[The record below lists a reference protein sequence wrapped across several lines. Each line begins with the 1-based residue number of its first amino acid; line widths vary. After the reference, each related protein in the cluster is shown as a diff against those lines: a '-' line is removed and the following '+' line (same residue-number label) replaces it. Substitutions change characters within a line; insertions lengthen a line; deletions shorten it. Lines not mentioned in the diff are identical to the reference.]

1 MQLEEPEQGAGPEQ
15 SASSFVPKT
24 LLPFMKRL
32 PVKRVVHVA
41 NVTEDPVRAIQGID
55 QQSFAQRAI
64 QGTAQQFFA
73 QMCCVYPE
81 AARCLPL
88 LPAEM
93 LPQCLSCLTKQQM
106 LLWPCTKRAALSWP

>member
-41 NVTEDPVRAIQGID
+41 NVTEDPVRAMQGMT
-55 QQSFAQRAI
+55 QQSFAQV
-64 QGTAQQFFA
+64 
-73 QMCCVYPE
+73 C
-81 AARCLPL
+81 AACPNVARLCSPL
-88 LPAEM
+88 LPSDL
-93 LPQCLSCLTKQQM
+93 LPHRLSRSTKQQDI
-106 LLWPCTKRAALSWP
+106 ALGV